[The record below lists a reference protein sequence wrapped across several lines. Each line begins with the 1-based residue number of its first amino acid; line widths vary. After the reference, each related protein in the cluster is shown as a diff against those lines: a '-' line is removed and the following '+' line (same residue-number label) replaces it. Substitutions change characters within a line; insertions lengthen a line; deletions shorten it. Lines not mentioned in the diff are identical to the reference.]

1 MASLLPVT
9 ITPQELRTSITFT
22 QTMFEFLPTY
32 LSDAL
37 IGLALFSAL
46 TYIIPFVLAAFVW
59 KEQNLKVTL
68 YRRVATV

>member
-1 MASLLPVT
+1 MLV
-9 ITPQELRTSITFT
+9 T

-59 KEQNLKVTL
+59 KEQNLKVTVLQPCSYRVRIL
-68 YRRVATV
+68 YRQSSNSVTIA